1 VVDCLPGM
9 ASASSFSGAAGQKE
23 IPVMR
28 VRYFQISFLFLI
40 LLKGN
45 AVMAIEE
52 PDYKVLSRSDD
63 YEIRSYP
70 AFNVAEV
77 ELPGS
82 SGSVDNQAF
91 RILAGYIFGKNR
103 SRSRIGTSGSLEA
116 SIDNESI
123 KMAMT
128 APVMSADSDV
138 GDDNTVIAFVMERKF
153 SLDELPEP
161 IDSRIKLRRLP
172 PRVMAVQ
179 KYSGRWTPENFLEH
193 KDSLL
198 QALQRD
204 GISTRGPAILG
215 RYNSPFTPWFLRRN
229 EVMIQIE
236 PD

>member
-9 ASASSFSGAAGQKE
+9 ASELNFETAVGDYESS
-23 IPVMR
+23 VMKHR
-28 VRYFQISFLFLI
+28 FLRIIFFLLL
-40 LLKGN
+40 LLKGT

-52 PDYKVLSRSDD
+52 PDYEVLSRSDN

-77 ELPGS
+77 ELPSNTGNA
-82 SGSVDNQAF
+82 DNQAF

-103 SRSRIGTSGSLEA
+103 SRTRLETRGSLE
-116 SIDNESI
+116 SNTDNEST

-128 APVMSADSDV
+128 APVMSANSDV
-138 GDDNTVIAFVMERKF
+138 GDNRIVFAFVMERKF

-161 IDSRIKLRRLP
+161 MDRRIRLRRQA
-172 PRVMAVQ
+172 PRVMAVR
-179 KYSGRWTPENFLEH
+179 KYSGRWTPKNFQDN
-193 KDSLL
+193 KDALL
-198 QALQRD
+198 AALQRD
-204 GISTRGPAILG
+204 GVSTTGPAILA

-229 EVMIQIE
+229 EVMIQIG

>member
-1 VVDCLPGM
+1 
-9 ASASSFSGAAGQKE
+9 
-23 IPVMR
+23 MR
-28 VRYFQISFLFLI
+28 LQYFQITFL
-40 LLKGN
+40 LLTLFKGT

-52 PDYKVLSRSDD
+52 PDYEVLSSSED
-63 YEIRSYP
+63 YETRRYP

-82 SGSVDNQAF
+82 SGDVDNQAF

-103 SRSRIGTSGSLEA
+103 ARTRIGTSGSLES
-116 SIDNESI
+116 SIENESI

-138 GDDNTVIAFVMERKF
+138 RDNIAVIAFVMEGKF

-161 IDSRIKLRRLP
+161 IDSRIRLRRQP
-172 PRVMAVQ
+172 PRVMAVRE
-179 KYSGRWTPENFLEH
+179 YSGRWTPENYQEH

-198 QALQRD
+198 QTLQRD
-204 GISTRGPAILG
+204 GVSTRGPVILA

-236 PD
+236 AV